1 MWKRREVRLFH
12 SFLFFKQTN
21 VKKRRHDGDTLNP
34 ERRKEEKEEAE
45 DEEEARDLNFKA
57 RRRKYV
63 TFPQK
68 HTEKGSKMHEYTV
81 KEL

>member
-1 MWKRREVRLFH
+1 MTSSKGVKAALHVETPESSTVSQLFG
-12 SFLFFKQTN
+12 FKQTN

-34 ERRKEEKEEAE
+34 EGRKEQKEEAE
-45 DEEEARDLNFKA
+45 DEEKARDLNFKA

-68 HTEKGSKMHEYTV
+68 H
-81 KEL
+81 